1 MSFSLLLSGLL
12 GAACVVGM
20 AVGIANL
27 IDKLTLGTIKPRLVF
42 SNHNGDNNADGV
54 DGLLEQNTIL
64 KEENNNLYDEIYH
77 LEEENQGLKD
87 DVEYL
92 QGKLSAARRANRDP
106 SISSF
111 NEDSPLAPRAGR
123 HRVESPSPRRRHHV
137 DGDLGNRYRPTP
149 TRSSTGTRSRR
160 HAAGVVEPSTPLSA
174 GRRAASK
181 SPARHLGTP
190 GAEPITKK
198 EKLDAAAQRAAEW
211 AKKRKEK
218 KASYIDIDSTLA

>member
-20 AVGIANL
+20 AVGVANL

-64 KEENNNLYDEIYH
+64 KEENNNLYDEIYR
-77 LEEENQGLKD
+77 LEEENQGLE
-87 DVEYL
+87 V
-92 QGKLSAARRANRDP
+92 KLLLSRRANRDP
-106 SISSF
+106 SVSSF
-111 NEDSPLAPRAGR
+111 NEGSPLAPRSGR
-123 HRVESPSPRRRHHV
+123 RRVESPSPRRRHHV
-137 DGDLGNRYRPTP
+137 DGDLGNRHRPTP
-149 TRSSTGTRSRR
+149 TRTSTGTRSRLYT
-160 HAAGVVEPSTPLSA
+160 AGVVEPSTPLSA

-181 SPARHLGTP
+181 CPARHLDTP
-190 GAEPITKK
+190 GSVTKK
-198 EKLDAAAQRAAEW
+198 DKLDAGAQRAAEW

-218 KASYIDIDSTLA
+218 KAS

>member
-20 AVGIANL
+20 AVGVANL

-77 LEEENQGLKD
+77 LEEENQGLE
-87 DVEYL
+87 V
-92 QGKLSAARRANRDP
+92 KLILSRRANRDP

-123 HRVESPSPRRRHHV
+123 RRVESPSPRRRHHV

-149 TRSSTGTRSRR
+149 TRTSTGTRSRR
-160 HAAGVVEPSTPLSA
+160 HTAGVVEPSTPLSA

-181 SPARHLGTP
+181 SPARTP
-190 GAEPITKK
+190 GSVTKK
-198 EKLDAAAQRAAEW
+198 EKMDAGAQRAAEW

-218 KASYIDIDSTLA
+218 KTS

>member
-42 SNHNGDNNADGV
+42 SNHNDTNNADGV
-54 DGLLEQNTIL
+54 NGLVEQNAIL
-64 KEENNNLYDEIYH
+64 KEENNNLYDEIYR
-77 LEEENQGLKD
+77 LEEDNQVL
-87 DVEYL
+87 EEL
-92 QGKLSAARRANRDP
+92 LLSTRRASRDP
-106 SISSF
+106 SVSSY

-123 HRVESPSPRRRHHV
+123 RRVESPSPRRRHHV

-149 TRSSTGTRSRR
+149 TPTPTRTSTGTRSRLST
-160 HAAGVVEPSTPLSA
+160 AGTVEPTTPLSV